1 MYRPILEGM
10 LTYTQ
15 ASNMSY
21 EELEKMNIAIDLYTD
36 KIKKVRKS
44 N

>member
-10 LTYTQ
+10 LTYTE

-21 EELEKMNIAIDLYTD
+21 EELEKMNIAIDLFAE
-36 KIKKVRKS
+36 KIKKSSKK
-44 N
+44 